1 MHTVVTADGPLRD
14 QLCQATGPV
23 EFRDTSGKL
32 LGIYTPALSL
42 EAAEH
47 QAQAVRLFDLEEA
60 ERVLASE
67 RDRGCSLEEVKR
79 QLASGNEG

>member
-1 MHTVVTADGPLRD
+1 MHTVITADGPLRD
-14 QLCQATGPV
+14 QLREAKGPV
-23 EFRDTSGKL
+23 EFREPSGKL

-42 EAAEH
+42 EAAERH
-47 QAQAVRLFDLEEA
+47 AQAVRLFDLEEA
-60 ERVLASE
+60 ERVLAAE